1 MKDCDKNANIRF
13 SKYKTSKYQSS
24 FNLINDNT
32 MEKSALITEKINI
45 QLNYVR
51 KESRRRFYESKEKM
65 EKDFPMKANTQP
77 LTFEKSGPR
86 SIRQWKKGT
95 TLIAGDSM
103 LAGTEEKATSRDNC
117 MKYYLWKTLLKNYVQ
132 HAKL

>member
-13 SKYKTSKYQSS
+13 SKYKTSKYQLS

-65 EKDFPMKANTQP
+65 EKVFPMKTNTQP
-77 LTFEKSGPR
+77 LTSQDQDQ
-86 SIRQWKKGT
+86 S
-95 TLIAGDSM
+95 
-103 LAGTEEKATSRDNC
+103 DNGRKEQPLSLVTQC
-117 MKYYLWKTLLKNYVQ
+117 
-132 HAKL
+132 